1 MLILTFCTPMTVAPM
16 FHGFDGLMKLSRHEG
31 IDIKPTLLRVITDL
45 YVQTGTHNFDEERQF
60 VELASRLIDNVD
72 DATLAAVRSRL
83 ATYAN
88 TPREIRRKLGLAPPP
103 FARRVQA
110 PRLQP
115 ETEAA
120 VLGGDDTVAA
130 VEAPRAAP
138 SPALHPLPTLSMQP
152 QDASSLNDMFL
163 GATSR
168 ERTEILHNLIE
179 APLKPSVRVDPRRAA
194 RAVTALEQAA
204 MIADA
209 AAFTT
214 ELADALILPAVIAAQ
229 IVNDPQGEPLACAA
243 KALGMRSEIFQR
255 VLLFLNPA
263 IGSSVMDVYRLSRL
277 YDNLNERS
285 ALIMLAAWRGAAV
298 AATRAKYRPA
308 LYDDERHR
316 ARAASAQTSPGAQ
329 SGNTQSDVWAPQRA
343 LPGRSG

>member
-1 MLILTFCTPMTVAPM
+1 MLILTFCTPMTAAPM

-103 FARRVQA
+103 FARRMQA
-110 PRLQP
+110 PPLQP
-115 ETEAA
+115 EAETASINESDTRAA
-120 VLGGDDTVAA
+120 V
-130 VEAPRAAP
+130 AAP
-138 SPALHPLPTLSMQP
+138 PATPSPTPHPLPTLSMQP
-152 QDASSLNDMFL
+152 QDASSLTDMFTS
-163 GATSR
+163 ARSR
-168 ERTEILHNLIE
+168 ERAEILHSLIE

-194 RAVTALEQAA
+194 RAIAALEQAA
-204 MIADA
+204 MIADT

-214 ELADALILPAVIAAQ
+214 ELADALILPNAIAAQ
-229 IVNDPQGEPLACAA
+229 IVSDPQGEPLACAA

-263 IGSSVMDVYRLSRL
+263 IGSSVIDVYRLSRL
-277 YDNLNERS
+277 YDNLSERS

-316 ARAASAQTSPGAQ
+316 ARAAAAQTRPGAQ
-329 SGNTQSDVWAPQRA
+329 PNNAQPDIPVPQFGSSGRQ
-343 LPGRSG
+343 G